1 MFAQTNKI
9 KEREVSG
16 MAEDERTAGQ
26 FVCNFMELLTIPETG
41 KRMAL
46 MPWQKDVIT
55 EFYGNVNADGLRVY
69 RYLYLEIP
77 KKNGKSGLAA
87 NVETGTANVTVT
99 MGGKA
104 DNDKRKSQYDDYME
118 ILEFGYLSKK
128 RIFPY
133 LAVVYPTYKW
143 ILKDFREQY
152 GKAALNG
159 GKYSLKRSKAAA
171 RARAKAA
178 RERNKGK

>member
-1 MFAQTNKI
+1 MKLVTTSFEQAAQQL
-9 KEREVSG
+9 
-16 MAEDERTAGQ
+16 ERTVKSNTQVFGQ
-26 FVCNFMELLTIPETG
+26 TIANTFVRTARGDIRWTDRKG
-41 KRMAL
+41 RARR
-46 MPWQKDVIT
+46 
-55 EFYGNVNADGLRVY
+55 GLF
-69 RYLYLEIP
+69 
-77 KKNGKSGLAA
+77 A

-104 DNDKRKSQYDDYME
+104 DNDKRKSQYDDYMK
-118 ILEFGYLSKK
+118 ILEFGYMSKK